1 MILTGKL
8 TFEGKETL
16 NCDIRFL
23 CYNSICEHHSY
34 NLKFKLWL
42 MKENIKLARILLTDF
57 DTFSDFQI
65 EKVTTHYSK
74 KKKKKNIE
82 S

>member
-1 MILTGKL
+1 
-8 TFEGKETL
+8 
-16 NCDIRFL
+16 
-23 CYNSICEHHSY
+23 
-34 NLKFKLWL
+34 

-82 S
+82 SWWQHQDLRVGGAK